1 MTPVNDR
8 PSMPVGASNLELLRR
23 FEPIVRFTKGER
35 FFPTD
40 VERYVRS
47 CSLWAHTPDGSDELL
62 VPEGEL
68 TLGKLT
74 QPRPAELGTVSFL
87 KFIGSLSVLESAQVL
102 SSQARVRRDKEDV
115 FHTGMGR
122 LARGGYLPRI
132 ADALFSATLLLRGT
146 VPGATAAAAAIAY
159 SQMQQLEEKY
169 VYHGRIV
176 REEGWTVVQ
185 YWFFY
190 CYNNW
195 RSGFHGVNDHESDWE
210 MVLVYLYEQQ
220 GMLVPEWAAYA
231 SHDFH
236 GDDLRRRWDDREE
249 LELVDGHPVVYAG
262 AGSHAS
268 YFRQGEYQASPTLP
282 LPGWLTRVSRALNVF
297 WTETL
302 GQAGRQGGLEFQI
315 PFVDYARG
323 DGLSIGP
330 GQENGWTPVVID
342 EETPW
347 VSQYRGLWGLFARD
361 PISGENAPAGP
372 MYNRDGSPRDSWYDP
387 LGFSGLDKVP
397 PPPEETRL
405 VEQRCGEIQERQAQ
419 LENQVVEKG
428 NKLHKMGA
436 ELKAIE
442 RDPHLAKQ
450 YEGLKRSLD
459 EMASQ
464 LKTLRREQSQNSIML
479 NSLQDR
485 LERLEAG
492 DKDSPRAHIRHLAAP
507 VAIGQMRFNRL
518 IEAWAAVSIGLL
530 LLGFVALIVFTPH
543 YMLLGAVVLIV
554 GFSLLESIFRGTFS
568 NTVGSLAVWLALLAT
583 IVLVLNFW
591 FQIIVGGLIA
601 GGVVLLWQKVR
612 ELRG

>member
-1 MTPVNDR
+1 MTPADDR
-8 PSMPVGASNLELLRR
+8 PSMPVTAPDLELLRR

-40 VERYVRS
+40 VERYLRF
-47 CSLWAHTPDGSDELL
+47 CSLWAHRPDGSDELL

-68 TLGKLT
+68 TLEKLAE
-74 QPRPAELGTVSFL
+74 PRPAELGTVSFL
-87 KFIGSLSVLESAQVL
+87 KFVGSLGVLESAQAL
-102 SSQARVRRDKEDV
+102 TSQARLRRDREDV
-115 FHTGMGR
+115 FHAGLGR
-122 LARGGYLPRI
+122 LARGGYLPRV

-169 VYHGRIV
+169 VYYGRIV
-176 REEGWTVVQ
+176 REKSWTVLQ
-185 YWFFY
+185 YWFFS

-195 RSGFHGVNDHESDWE
+195 RSGFHGVNDHEADWE
-210 MVLVYLYEQQ
+210 MIAVYLYEQQ

-236 GDDLRRRWDDREE
+236 GDDLRRRWDDGAE
-249 LELVDGHPVVYAG
+249 LERMDGHPVVYAG

-268 YFRQGEYQASPTLP
+268 YFRRGEYQASPALP
-282 LPGWLTRVSRALNVF
+282 LPRWLTRVFRAWQVF

-302 GQAGRQGGLEFQI
+302 GQASRQGGLQFQI

-330 GQENGWTPVVID
+330 EQEKGWTPVVID

-397 PPPEETRL
+397 PPAEEAHL
-405 VEQRCGEIQERQAQ
+405 LEQRCDEIQARQAE
-419 LENQVVEKG
+419 LETGIVETSL
-428 NKLHKMGA
+428 NLHLKGA
-436 ELKAIE
+436 ELRAIAH
-442 RDPHLAKQ
+442 DPHLAKQ
-450 YEGLKRSLD
+450 HEGLKRSLD
-459 EMASQ
+459 EMASE
-464 LKTLRREQSQNSIML
+464 LKTLRREQSQNAMLL
-479 NSLQDR
+479 NSLTER
-485 LERLEAG
+485 LERLRAG
-492 DKDSPRAHIRHLAAP
+492 ERDSPHAHIRHLAEP
-507 VAIGQMRFNRL
+507 VSTGHMRFNRL
-518 IEAWAAVSIGLL
+518 TEAWAAVSISLL
-530 LLGFVALIVFTPH
+530 LLGLVALIVFAPH
-543 YMLLGAVVLIV
+543 AMLLGAAVLIV
-554 GFSLLESIFRGTFS
+554 GFVLLESVFRGTFS
-568 NTVGSLAVWLALLAT
+568 NTVSSLAVWLAVLTT
-583 IVLVLNFW
+583 IVLLLDFW
-591 FQIIVGGLIA
+591 KEIIVGALIA

-612 ELRG
+612 ELWG